1 MRQRSNDPLSIGD
14 NPMTR
19 VEYDGDNP
27 VRLANEIEAALAKYG
42 RGSDHRM
49 CKAIHFFEGELRLIC
64 ECLRCAGPQKAAKQP
79 PGSNHGM
86 ATWEEIEKY
95 LKQLKRDADRR
106 VIDTTVAAFLGP
118 FPGSPIAHAN
128 QNQQANENTALSAVP
143 QDYGSQLRTGR
154 RLSTARP
161 RPIRGR

>member
-1 MRQRSNDPLSIGD
+1 MPLPQLGYRFEICGAVPRYRLDWTAVDYSRVATGAFWDTLLVAASGGHPSSQPRQVPPLAQLICQPAQSYFRCSHWHSRSWSIGD

-27 VRLANEIEAALAKYG
+27 LRLANEIEAALANYG

-79 PGSNHGM
+79 PGSNHGNGHM
-86 ATWEEIEKY
+86 
-95 LKQLKRDADRR
+95 
-106 VIDTTVAAFLGP
+106 
-118 FPGSPIAHAN
+118 
-128 QNQQANENTALSAVP
+128 
-143 QDYGSQLRTGR
+143 GR
-154 RLSTARP
+154 N
-161 RPIRGR
+161 

>member
-1 MRQRSNDPLSIGD
+1 MTATIHCGSPTRSKLRSPITAAAAIIACARRSTFL
-14 NPMTR
+14 R
-19 VEYDGDNP
+19 
-27 VRLANEIEAALAKYG
+27 ANYASSVNACAAQA
-42 RGSDHRM
+42 RRRPQSSHPA
-49 CKAIHFFEGELRLIC
+49 AITE
-64 ECLRCAGPQKAAKQP
+64 
-79 PGSNHGM
+79 M

-128 QNQQANENTALSAVP
+128 QNQQVNENTGLSAVP